1 MEALSGDQA
10 AAGSGGAAA
19 QVKPR
24 SGAPRACPKATRDK
38 EATPAPSGD
47 GDDADGGAMSKRTCQ
62 LVETSSAAGGK
73 RIKEVV
79 FGLLSPEEMESLAE
93 FECNNRELYTLPSRK
108 PAPNGCLDLRLGA
121 ANKQTACAT
130 CHKRV
135 DQRGA
140 GVFRGLMTPLSQILV
155 SIP

>member
-1 MEALSGDQA
+1 MPME
-10 AAGSGGAAA
+10 
-19 QVKPR
+19 
-24 SGAPRACPKATRDK
+24 
-38 EATPAPSGD
+38 E
-47 GDDADGGAMSKRTCQ
+47 M
-62 LVETSSAAGGK
+62 
-73 RIKEVV
+73 
-79 FGLLSPEEMESLAE
+79 SPEEMESLAE

-140 GVFRGLMTPLSQILV
+140 GVFPETGDAFCRDSFLSIL
-155 SIP
+155 

>member
-1 MEALSGDQA
+1 
-10 AAGSGGAAA
+10 
-19 QVKPR
+19 
-24 SGAPRACPKATRDK
+24 
-38 EATPAPSGD
+38 
-47 GDDADGGAMSKRTCQ
+47 MSKRTCQ

-140 GVFRGLMTPLSQILV
+140 GAFSETDDAFCRDSLCPSHRCAGHFGVVRLEQGSTRERNSQLQRLR
-155 SIP
+155 SRPFSTRFG